1 MKKNFLFAAVAL
13 AAMTSCSNDEVVNV
27 NNGDAISFRASL
39 DKAISRGGE
48 TTVKNL
54 NAFNVTAV
62 VTGQGKNY
70 FTDLSVTSNDEGATW
85 NTASTYY
92 WPSTPLAFF
101 AYAPQNEIGTVN
113 ISDTEKKVTG
123 FSPPQT
129 VADQKDFVIAYNTG
143 TKVANEAN
151 GVALNFKHALSQIK
165 VQAKCLNPN
174 IKVEVKGLRIV
185 NAAAKADFTF
195 PIDGVTVA
203 DYTLQQSQWGN
214 LTEKDDYTK
223 AYKLQGESVILDETP
238 KSIMFGDNNFM
249 LIPQQLTAWKN
260 NTETTGAYLAVLCR
274 ISNKNGADEV
284 LLYPEPTADNAKT
297 DKYAYSAVAIN
308 TNWLPGKKYTYT
320 LTFCGDG
327 GGAGRI
333 DPNPDPTD
341 PTVDPTP
348 IPGKDKGDLIL
359 GNPIK
364 FTVTVD
370 NWTEESKD
378 VTMD

>member
-39 DKAISRGGE
+39 DKAISRGAE

-101 AYAPQNEIGTVN
+101 AYAPQNGIGTVN

-123 FSPPQT
+123 FSPAQN
-129 VADQKDFVIAYNTG
+129 VEEQKDFVIAYSTG
-143 TKVANEAN
+143 TKENNEAQ
-151 GVALNFKHALSQIK
+151 GVALNFKHALSQIA
-165 VQAKCLNPN
+165 VQAKCLKSN
-174 IKVEVKGLRIV
+174 IKVEVLGVRIV
-185 NAAAKADFTF
+185 NVQTTANFTF
-195 PIDGVTVA
+195 PETTTVSS
-203 DYTLQQSQWGN
+203 YSLPMSQWSDWSGGN
-214 LTEKDDYTK
+214 IGN
-223 AYKLQGESVILDETP
+223 AYSIKGKSPIVLNTNPQ
-238 KSIMFGDNNFM
+238 SIMFDNSNFM
-249 LIPQQLTAWKN
+249 LVPQQLIPWTNDQK
-260 NTETTGAYLAVLCR
+260 TTGAYLSVLCR
-274 ISNKNGADEV
+274 ISNVNGSDEV
-284 LLYPEPTADNAKT
+284 LLYPEPTVSDAKVG
-297 DKYAYSAVAIN
+297 KYAYSAVAID
-308 TNWLPGKKYTYT
+308 TNWSPGKKYTYT
-320 LTFCGDG
+320 LTFCGED

-333 DPNPDPTD
+333 DPNPESNN
-341 PTVDPTP
+341 PTVDPDP

-370 NWTEESKD
+370 PWQEESKEI
-378 VTMD
+378 TMN